1 MTWDVLMASR
11 SNLETF
17 LARLTK
23 RSMLSAQEQ
32 QAVLGL
38 PGHAEQ
44 VRANHDFVR
53 LGQRVDTSCLV
64 VAGIVGRFTQ
74 SREGAR
80 QITALHIP
88 GDMCDLHSVVQPVPT
103 SALQALSI
111 ATIVRVPHAAIRAIA
126 AEYPA
131 VAEAF
136 WRDCEVDAAI
146 LAEWVVNVGRRD
158 GRTRIA
164 HLLCEMATRLADTPT
179 SNDFVFDFPVTQM
192 QLADA
197 TAMTAVH
204 VNRTL
209 QALRAEGLIEWQQR
223 IIRVPDWSA
232 LAAVAEFDAAYLQTR
247 CMPARQFRF
256 EIGPAERPRMS
267 S

>member
-1 MTWDVLMASR
+1 MAFSSR
-11 SNLETF
+11 SNLDIF
-17 LARLTK
+17 LNRLTQ
-23 RSMLSAQEQ
+23 RSVLSGQER
-32 QAVLGL
+32 QAILDL

-44 VRANHDFVR
+44 VRANYDFVR
-53 LGQRVDTSCLV
+53 LGQRVESACLV
-64 VAGIVGRFTQ
+64 VAGIVGRFDQ

-88 GDMCDLHSVVQPVPT
+88 GDMCDLHSVVQPIPT
-103 SALQALSI
+103 SALQALSV
-111 ATIVRVPHAAIRAIA
+111 ATIVRIPHAAIRIVA
-126 AEYPA
+126 AQYPA

-136 WRDCEVDAAI
+136 WRDCVVDGAI

-164 HLLCEMATRLADTPT
+164 HLLCEMATRLAATST
-179 SNDFVFDFPVTQM
+179 SNDFVFDFPVTQA

-209 QALRAEGLIEWQQR
+209 QGLRADGLIEWQQR

-232 LAAVAEFDAAYLQTR
+232 LAALGEFEPGYLQTG
-247 CMPARQFRF
+247 CQPIRQFRF
-256 EIGPAERPRMS
+256 TASGNARLGVAS
-267 S
+267 G